1 MEIEYLK
8 KLMRKG
14 RKCQTMYLISS
25 YISIQNKLRNAQ
37 TSSILF
43 IPRHVRS
50 KWLDIEILASEEVMF
65 YSTSNFGTK
74 LYGRIEY
81 EHFTIFREW
90 NIEDAPLIIN
100 FKVISKSF
108 KKIAFGM

>member
-1 MEIEYLK
+1 MKIEDLK

-25 YISIQNKLRNAQ
+25 YVSIRNKLRDAQ

-43 IPRHVRS
+43 IPRHVRNT
-50 KWLDIEILASEEVMF
+50 WVDVEVLASEDLMW
-65 YSTSNFGTK
+65 SSASSLGTK
-74 LYGRIEY
+74 LYGRIGY

-90 NIEDAPLIIN
+90 DIEDAPLIIN

-108 KKIAFGM
+108 KKIAFGI

>member
-25 YISIQNKLRNAQ
+25 YISTQIKLRNAQ

-43 IPRHVRS
+43 IPRHIRD
-50 KWLDIEILASEEVMF
+50 KWLDIEVLASEEVMW
-65 YSTSNFGTK
+65 SSVTNFGK
-74 LYGRIEY
+74 VYGRIGY
-81 EHFTIFREW
+81 EQFTSFREW

-108 KKIAFGM
+108 KKTAFGM